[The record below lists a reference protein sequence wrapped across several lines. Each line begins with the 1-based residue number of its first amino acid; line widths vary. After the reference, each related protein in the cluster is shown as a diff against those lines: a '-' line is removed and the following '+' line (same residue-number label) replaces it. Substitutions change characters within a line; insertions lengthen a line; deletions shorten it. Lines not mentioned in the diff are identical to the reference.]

1 MSERT
6 CIMMVS
12 SEAGWI
18 VYRVRTASSE
28 YHLGVFSGG
37 WGKRA
42 CAVLRGR
49 SRGGMGEAIDVQ
61 DSAPLVGGESL
72 FSVSTDS
79 WVGRALE
86 IGTVTTSPIQSV
98 EEERDRSVVT
108 AITTRTS
115 LARTDAATAA
125 SPRTSVRAAR
135 REEKESST
143 WAPYPED
150 HVEYV
155 ELASRLLRA
164 AYQKRGLL
172 TDLAAHPQLCER
184 FELALS
190 ECFLM
195 LKGIGGKMASEG
207 SASKAQR

>member
-49 SRGGMGEAIDVQ
+49 SRGGMGETIDVQ

-72 FSVSTDS
+72 FSAAPSS
-79 WVGRALE
+79 WVGRTLE
-86 IGTVTTSPIQSV
+86 IGTVTTSPIRSV
-98 EEERDRSVVT
+98 EEERDRSIVT
-108 AITTRTS
+108 AITTREN
-115 LARTDAATAA
+115 LARTGAETAA
-125 SPRTSVRAAR
+125 APRTSVRAPR
-135 REEKESST
+135 KEETST

-172 TDLAAHPQLCER
+172 TDMAAHPHLCDR

-195 LKGIGGKMASEG
+195 LKGIGGKMASEVG
-207 SASKAQR
+207 TTNSKR